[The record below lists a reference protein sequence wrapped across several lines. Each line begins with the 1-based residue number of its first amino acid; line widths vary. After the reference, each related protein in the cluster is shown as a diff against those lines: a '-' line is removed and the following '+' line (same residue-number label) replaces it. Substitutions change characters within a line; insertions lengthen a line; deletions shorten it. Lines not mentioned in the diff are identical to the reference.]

1 MDVVEK
7 RYITW
12 QQVDSLVDTIAA
24 QITKEFSNITH
35 IYGIPRGGLIPAV
48 MLSHKLGI
56 PLVIKRG
63 YETLTTLIVDDISD
77 SGETLEDYEGLNT
90 AVLLHKPH
98 TSRSVPTMYGSI
110 HSSDAWI
117 IYPWER
123 SDSKTIQDY
132 KLDI

>member
-7 RYITW
+7 IFLTW
-12 QQVDSLVDTIAA
+12 DEVEELVDRIATR
-24 QITKEFSNITH
+24 ITNEFSNITH

-56 PLVIKRG
+56 PLTDNG

-77 SGETLEDYEGLNT
+77 SGETLKEWEGLNT

-98 TSRSVPTMYGSI
+98 TSCSVPTINGNI
-110 HSSDAWI
+110 HRGNEWI
-117 IYPWER
+117 IYPWEQD
-123 SDSKTIQDY
+123 DSKTIQDY
-132 KLDI
+132 KLDV

>member
-7 RYITW
+7 RYLTW
-12 QQVDSLVDTIAA
+12 DQVDNLVDIIAA
-24 QITKEFSNITH
+24 QVRKEFSNTTH

-48 MLSHKLGI
+48 MLSHKLNI
-56 PLVIKRG
+56 PLVTKIG

-77 SGETLEDYEGLNT
+77 SGETLKYWEGLNT

-98 TSRSVPTMYGSI
+98 TSCAVPTIYGSI

-123 SDSKTIQDY
+123 KDSETIQDY

>member
-1 MDVVEK
+1 MDVVK
-7 RYITW
+7 KIFLTW
-12 QQVDSLVDTIAA
+12 DEVDELVDRIATR
-24 QITKEFSNITH
+24 ITNEFSNITH

-56 PLVIKRG
+56 PLTDNG

-77 SGETLEDYEGLNT
+77 SGETLKEWEGLNT

-98 TSRSVPTMYGSI
+98 TSCSIPTIKGKI
-110 HSSDAWI
+110 HRGDEWI

-123 SDSKTIQDY
+123 KDSENIQDY
-132 KLDI
+132 KLDN